1 MDVYGGKHSPS
12 VGKKQIT
19 WYRFIKH
26 AVRLY
31 GIVTPKKKEIRVS
44 RMLAKFLIY
53 YELLYISQVSHCP
66 IFWGNTFLVPS
77 GSETCERH
85 IKYHEINGTPRPS
98 VH

>member
-1 MDVYGGKHSPS
+1 LGLPNYSRVYGGKHSPS

-44 RMLAKFLIY
+44 RMLAKFDL
-53 YELLYISQVSHCP
+53 P
-66 IFWGNTFLVPS
+66 
-77 GSETCERH
+77 
-85 IKYHEINGTPRPS
+85 
-98 VH
+98 